1 MRVVEIMH
9 IASLYSENTRVI
21 SS

>member
-9 IASLYSENTRVI
+9 IDSLYSENTRVI

>member
-1 MRVVEIMH
+1 MH

-21 SS
+21 TK